1 MDFESR
7 NLNREGGS
15 SVGLIIAW
23 NDIIVRKWQELYK
36 LGHIFSCVISNT

>member
-1 MDFESR
+1 MGFEKR
-7 NLNREGGS
+7 NFKREDGS

-36 LGHIFSCVISNT
+36 LGHIFSCVTSNT